1 MVHVLWLGVFF
12 LAFAGGADALSAIFR
27 NTILQS
33 TLPDEYRSRIA
44 SIQIAVVTGGPRIGD
59 MESGVVAGLISTEF
73 SVVSGGIA
81 CVLGALVLI
90 KALPTFWQQE
100 KLTLSEPE

>member
-1 MVHVLWLGVFF
+1 
-12 LAFAGGADALSAIFR
+12 
-27 NTILQS
+27 
-33 TLPDEYRSRIA
+33 
-44 SIQIAVVTGGPRIGD
+44 